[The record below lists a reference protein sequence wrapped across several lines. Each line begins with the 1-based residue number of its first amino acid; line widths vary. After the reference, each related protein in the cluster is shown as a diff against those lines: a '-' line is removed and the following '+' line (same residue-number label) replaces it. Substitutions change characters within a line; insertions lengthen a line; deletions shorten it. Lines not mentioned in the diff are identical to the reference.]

1 MERAMDERIRNIWSE
16 LQEEPEATAHL
27 QKRKYRRLDLEKE
40 TGLRISCYFPGR
52 LLELLVEIGPL
63 SKKPDYSFPNWKGMA
78 FDLIQLDTPVS
89 GTWHICLRLEKAEHR
104 DVFTSVC
111 SDLAEELQSIASPID
126 RKEALLDFMER
137 WSSFF
142 ERYSLQGLSEER
154 QRGLFGELWWMR
166 RLVDAGIAKRT
177 AVDSWK
183 GCHREYHD
191 YEINGNVVEV
201 KTTLSKEPRKVQI
214 SNERQLDERGLVS
227 LHLLVLTLVQAQM
240 GGESL
245 PRIVAILRQSLS
257 GDASSLRRFERSL
270 HEAGYLEIHSHLY
283 DASYT
288 AKTKE
293 FFRVAEGF
301 PKITEVPPGLGDLKY
316 TLLIGACAS
325 YLVDMDEYI
334 DTLKGESHDN

>member
-1 MERAMDERIRNIWSE
+1 MEMEYAMDERVRDIWAE
-16 LQEEPEATAHL
+16 LENEPEAAAHVR
-27 QKRKYRRLDLEKE
+27 KRVYRRLDLEKE
-40 TGLRISCYFPGR
+40 SGLRISYYFPGR

-63 SKKPDYSFPNWKGMA
+63 NKKPDYSFPNWKGMV
-78 FDLIQLDTPVS
+78 FDIIQLDTPVS

-104 DVFTSVC
+104 DVFVSVC
-111 SDLAEELQSIASPID
+111 SDLAEELQSIDSPSD

-142 ERYSLQGLSEER
+142 ERYSLQGLSEES

-166 RLVDAGIAKRT
+166 RLIDAGIAKRT
-177 AVDSWK
+177 AADSWK
-183 GCHREYHD
+183 GCHRGYHD
-191 YEINGNVVEV
+191 YEISGNVVEV

-245 PRIVAILRQSLS
+245 PSIVAILRQSLA

-270 HEAGYLEIHSHLY
+270 HEAGYLETHAHLY

-288 AKTKE
+288 AKTE
-293 FFRVAEGF
+293 ELFRVAEGF
-301 PKITEVPPGLGDLKY
+301 PRITEIPGGLGDLKY
-316 TLLIGACAS
+316 SLLVGACAS

-334 DTLKGESHDN
+334 NTLKGE